1 MKNKITI
8 VVPLYGREDKTKIF
22 LDNNIN
28 KNADYF
34 FCDGGKTKSNEV
46 LIKKILK
53 ENFYYKKF
61 KTDRKLPY
69 DYIKKILVS
78 IKSVNSKY
86 IMLADND
93 DFLNFKAIFKCIDIL
108 ENNKGYQLASGDIL
122 HIRTSKINHKY
133 HITPGIRSSRI
144 YDDKKGKQNILNY
157 FSLNLHNHIL
167 YYSIFR
173 RNFLI
178 KIFSELMIIKNFSM
192 NHFEYFF
199 NSLVIFYGK
208 YKYVNCIHYIRL
220 QNSIQS
226 LNIKLNKK
234 KNDNLLVKSS
244 LNKLINISAKKF
256 NFDKKEFEQILSNY
270 FNIHKKKRLE
280 KKVLNFMKL
289 KNYFFSIFYRYPFSI
304 SSIIKKI
311 NLLKEINFYL

>member
-1 MKNKITI
+1 
-8 VVPLYGREDKTKIF
+8 
-22 LDNNIN
+22 
-28 KNADYF
+28 
-34 FCDGGKTKSNEV
+34 
-46 LIKKILK
+46 
-53 ENFYYKKF
+53 
-61 KTDRKLPY
+61 
-69 DYIKKILVS
+69 
-78 IKSVNSKY
+78 
-86 IMLADND
+86 
-93 DFLNFKAIFKCIDIL
+93 
-108 ENNKGYQLASGDIL
+108 
-122 HIRTSKINHKY
+122 
-133 HITPGIRSSRI
+133 
-144 YDDKKGKQNILNY
+144 
-157 FSLNLHNHIL
+157 
-167 YYSIFR
+167 
-173 RNFLI
+173 
-178 KIFSELMIIKNFSM
+178 M

-280 KKVLNFMKL
+280 KKVLNLMKL

>member
-133 HITPGIRSSRI
+133 HITP
-144 YDDKKGKQNILNY
+144 
-157 FSLNLHNHIL
+157 
-167 YYSIFR
+167 
-173 RNFLI
+173 
-178 KIFSELMIIKNFSM
+178 
-192 NHFEYFF
+192 
-199 NSLVIFYGK
+199 V
-208 YKYVNCIHYIRL
+208 
-220 QNSIQS
+220 
-226 LNIKLNKK
+226 
-234 KNDNLLVKSS
+234 
-244 LNKLINISAKKF
+244 
-256 NFDKKEFEQILSNY
+256 
-270 FNIHKKKRLE
+270 
-280 KKVLNFMKL
+280 
-289 KNYFFSIFYRYPFSI
+289 
-304 SSIIKKI
+304 
-311 NLLKEINFYL
+311 